1 MVIKM
6 CDISVIVPAYNEE
19 KRIKKCID
27 SILNQTF
34 KNFELIIVNDGSTD
48 NTDLIVR
55 QYLNTDKRIKYI
67 DSKNEGQGAAR
78 NKGILQAKSKYI
90 TFVDSDDTIE
100 NNMLELLY
108 NEMIMKKAD
117 VVICDLYK
125 IIENTNKKVV
135 FKNYIKYSNVNKI
148 NFMLSHPGP
157 VARLYKKELFIKN
170 KIYFPEKVVY
180 EDLGTIPFIA
190 MKSDR
195 IEYLENPLYNYI
207 IRDNSTMNQKKF
219 SSKIDDIFKIM
230 NIYNDI
236 YDKCEYKEEIEY
248 LNIEH
253 LLYSAMLR
261 YVDFPSTNNQR
272 KKILNIIKTK
282 YPNWRKNKYYKQKS
296 IRFKIVCELSYK
308 KFYFLLKVIKF
319 LKG

>member
-125 IIENTNKKVV
+125 IIENTNK
-135 FKNYIKYSNVNKI
+135 
-148 NFMLSHPGP
+148 
-157 VARLYKKELFIKN
+157 R
-170 KIYFPEKVVY
+170 
-180 EDLGTIPFIA
+180 
-190 MKSDR
+190 
-195 IEYLENPLYNYI
+195 
-207 IRDNSTMNQKKF
+207 
-219 SSKIDDIFKIM
+219 
-230 NIYNDI
+230 
-236 YDKCEYKEEIEY
+236 
-248 LNIEH
+248 
-253 LLYSAMLR
+253 
-261 YVDFPSTNNQR
+261 
-272 KKILNIIKTK
+272 
-282 YPNWRKNKYYKQKS
+282 
-296 IRFKIVCELSYK
+296 
-308 KFYFLLKVIKF
+308 
-319 LKG
+319 